1 MHLFTHHF
9 LSGRPQP
16 GGLMIFKAV
25 KYLQHGSLFQHKYDK
40 IILEKWK
47 TWDYPASLLRNHLT
61 VNSDRTSSHTHTQT
75 HSLFPHAHS
84 LTLTR
89 VGCWP
94 WTADPLSGIIS
105 PTLLH
110 KSCMPNISGEHCTD
124 MSDMLIIV
132 SYCYML
138 IIV

>member
-1 MHLFTHHF
+1 MWSSRGIEMHLFTHHF

-16 GGLMIFKAV
+16 GGLMILKAV
-25 KYLQHGSLFQHKYDK
+25 KYLQHGSLFQHKYDR

-61 VNSDRTSSHTHTQT
+61 VNSDRTSSHTQT

-84 LTLTR
+84 LTLTLTR

-94 WTADPLSGIIS
+94 WT
-105 PTLLH
+105 
-110 KSCMPNISGEHCTD
+110 KSCMPNISREHCTD